1 MIFLYGKYCP
11 VQYIEKEYAT
21 NIYNMN
27 GLYIDNY
34 TYEINKD
41 NRTASVSFDVYNSSY
56 IYGSVETYDEKGH
69 LKDVVLIKRDEFWQY
84 EYERCIVG

>member
-1 MIFLYGKYCP
+1 MP

-34 TYEINKD
+34 AYEINKD
-41 NRTASVSFDVYNSSY
+41 NSRQASVSFDVYNSSY
-56 IYGSVETYDEKGH
+56 IYGSVETYDENGH
-69 LKDVVLIKRDEFWQY
+69 RLKDVILIKDEFQ
-84 EYERCIVG
+84 